1 MPFPCSCSFAVQRLV
16 MKVVEMR
23 DLTGLQNTWA
33 QILRV
38 CVVVLVNTDTSQC
51 RDSPNVPHAGPGR
64 TGSTLLSSTALC
76 PLLSLQV
83 YTTSYFSCRTRARG
97 NQPPSKVLFKASALS
112 VPISGGV
119 TQMMIDKHQKQLP
132 FIIAGLGSWHSLL
145 GLLRLCF
152 PAVGSTAAPRR
163 RLICGEASAA

>member
-16 MKVVEMR
+16 MKAVEMR

-51 RDSPNVPHAGPGR
+51 RDSPNVPPAGPWR

-132 FIIAGLGSWHSLL
+132 FIIAGLGSWRSLP